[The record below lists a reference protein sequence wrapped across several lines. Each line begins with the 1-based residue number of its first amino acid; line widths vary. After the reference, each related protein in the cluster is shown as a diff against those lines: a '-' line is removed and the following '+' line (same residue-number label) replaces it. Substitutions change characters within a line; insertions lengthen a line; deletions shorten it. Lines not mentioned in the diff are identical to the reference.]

1 MRFFGPLQKKYL
13 LFLGLFISGM
23 LLFALFGSR
32 GLMQIY
38 KLKEERDRIQ
48 TSNVRLQ
55 EDLAAETQGR
65 SYDLTTVSDLP
76 KDLEVKTV
84 TEHYTRN
91 HSLWSTP
98 LWFMALV
105 GLMLGEWF
113 TRKMIHL
120 A

>member
-48 TSNVRLQ
+48 ASNARLQ
-55 EDLAAETQGR
+55 EDNR
-65 SYDLTTVSDLP
+65 
-76 KDLEVKTV
+76 K
-84 TEHYTRN
+84 
-91 HSLWSTP
+91 
-98 LWFMALV
+98 
-105 GLMLGEWF
+105 LGEQINRLRNDKDEVEKIAREERGMVKKGEIVYQF
-113 TRKMIHL
+113 EK
-120 A
+120 